1 MNVSQ
6 SDFEFMKDCL
16 IRDIIAI
23 LVEEKGMSLPAAF
36 DLFYNS
42 DTYSKLS
49 DPETGLFFQSPR
61 YVLSYLLSSQ
71 ESNEGFVAESFP
83 DNYHQA

>member
-6 SDFEFMKDCL
+6 SDFEFMIECL
-16 IRDIIAI
+16 SRDVIAI
-23 LVEEKGMSLPAAF
+23 LVEEKGMSLPNAF

-49 DPETGLFFQSPR
+49 DPNTGLFFQSPR
-61 YVLSYLLSSQ
+61 YVLSYLLPVSS
-71 ESNEGFVAESFP
+71 SNR
-83 DNYHQA
+83 

>member
-6 SDFEFMKDCL
+6 SDFEFMIECL
-16 IRDIIAI
+16 SRDIIAI
-23 LVEEKGMSLPAAF
+23 LVEEMGMSLPTAF

-49 DPETGLFFQSPR
+49 DPNTGLFFQSPR
-61 YVLSYLLSSQ
+61 YVLSYLLPVSS
-71 ESNEGFVAESFP
+71 SNR
-83 DNYHQA
+83 

>member
-6 SDFEFMKDCL
+6 SDFEFMKECL
-16 IRDIIAI
+16 SRDIIAI
-23 LVEEKGMSLPAAF
+23 LVEEMGMSLPTAF

-49 DPETGLFFQSPR
+49 DPNTGLFFQSPR
-61 YVLSYLLSSQ
+61 YVLSYLLPVSS
-71 ESNEGFVAESFP
+71 SNR
-83 DNYHQA
+83 

>member
-6 SDFEFMKDCL
+6 SDFEFMKECL
-16 IRDIIAI
+16 SRDIIAI
-23 LVEEKGMSLPAAF
+23 LVEEMGMSLPTAF

-49 DPETGLFFQSPR
+49 DPNTGLFFQSPR
-61 YVLSYLLSSQ
+61 YVLSYLLPSS
-71 ESNEGFVAESFP
+71 SVSR
-83 DNYHQA
+83 

>member
-6 SDFEFMKDCL
+6 SDFEFMIECL
-16 IRDIIAI
+16 SRDVIAI
-23 LVEEKGMSLPAAF
+23 LVEEKGMSLPTAF

-49 DPETGLFFQSPR
+49 DPNTGLFFQSPR
-61 YVLSYLLSSQ
+61 YVLSYLLPVSS
-71 ESNEGFVAESFP
+71 SNR
-83 DNYHQA
+83 

>member
-6 SDFEFMKDCL
+6 SDFEFMKECL
-16 IRDIIAI
+16 SRDIIAI
-23 LVEEKGMSLPAAF
+23 LVEEMGMSLPTAF

-49 DPETGLFFQSPR
+49 DPNTGLFFQSPR
-61 YVLSYLLSSQ
+61 YVLSYLLPVSST
-71 ESNEGFVAESFP
+71 NR
-83 DNYHQA
+83 

>member
-6 SDFEFMKDCL
+6 SDFEFMIECL
-16 IRDIIAI
+16 SRDIIAI
-23 LVEEKGMSLPAAF
+23 LVEEKGMSLPNAF

-49 DPETGLFFQSPR
+49 DPNTGLFFQSPR
-61 YVLSYLLSSQ
+61 YVLSYLLPVSS
-71 ESNEGFVAESFP
+71 SNR
-83 DNYHQA
+83 